1 MTTVDALDSKGAP
14 ARAPALRPRRLLGRE
29 REFAE
34 IKESVLSWPVTTVIG
49 PGGVGK
55 TALATTV
62 AATITR
68 DAPTL
73 LDTPVIRSIA
83 EARGCTP
90 AQVLLAW
97 QLQQGVSVVPKSVN
111 PARIAENFAAGEIE
125 LSKAE
130 LAQIAGLDRGY
141 RLISGD
147 IWIKPGAPWTF
158 QTIWDEG

>member
-68 DAPTL
+68 DELPRGAAVVWLAPL
-73 LDTPVIRSIA
+73 RS
-83 EARGCTP
+83 
-90 AQVLLAW
+90 
-97 QLQQGVSVVPKSVN
+97 
-111 PARIAENFAAGEIE
+111 
-125 LSKAE
+125 AE
-130 LAQIAGLDRGY
+130 LVAVEVATAVGLTR
-141 RLISGD
+141 SG
-147 IWIKPGAPWTF
+147 GLSY
-158 QTIWDEG
+158 